1 METKPGTSSPPAESQ
16 TEIAQ
21 RSTGN
26 VARIVNL
33 VVGDIL
39 VFLIF
44 AFIGMKSHGE
54 DVTVPSLL
62 ATAAPFAGAWFV
74 ISPFVGAYR
83 RQLDANPGMMV
94 RRTVLAWIASWPL
107 ALIIRGLIEGHVPPI
122 SFALI
127 TLFTNMLLLLLWRWS
142 YALTKRN
149 RLHR

>member
-26 VARIVNL
+26 VARIVSL

-127 TLFTNMLLLLLWRWS
+127 TLFTNMLLLLLWRWP

>member
-1 METKPGTSSPPAESQ
+1 METKPGTSSPPAESR

-74 ISPFVGAYR
+74 ISPFIGAYKR
-83 RQLDANPGMMV
+83 KLDDNPGLMV
-94 RRTVLAWIASWPL
+94 RWTVLAWIASWPL

-127 TLFTNMLLLLLWRWS
+127 TLFTNMLLLLLWRWP